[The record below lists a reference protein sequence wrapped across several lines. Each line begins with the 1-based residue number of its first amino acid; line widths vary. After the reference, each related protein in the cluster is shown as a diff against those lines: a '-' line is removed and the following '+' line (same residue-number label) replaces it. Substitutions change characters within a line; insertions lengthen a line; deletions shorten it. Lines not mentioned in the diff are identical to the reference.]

1 MNAYCYNTGMA
12 SLIYQLL
19 VLLQSNLVIMNKYRI
34 LVIGCIMLPAFMMGQ
49 SGEKPFTLK
58 GQLKHL
64 DASYE
69 KVYISYASQGSRLTD
84 SAAIVKGKY
93 LLKGKIEEPVMARLW
108 VSRDTV
114 IDGKTVALRREG
126 MSTLLFLEPG
136 TIRMNH
142 RDSFSNVQVRGSKA
156 QQDYAALDASLKPL
170 NQQLEKVYADYMESA
185 KKKDKDAMKRLDDQ
199 YSDLYAE
206 KRRQYKNYVLDH
218 PASPIA
224 VYLINQYAG
233 YDINAD
239 SVAPLLAKLPA
250 ASQSLPG
257 AQELKRKVEIAQKTA
272 IGKEAMDFVQNDTAG
287 IPVRLSSFR
296 GKYVLI
302 DFWASWCGPC
312 RLENPNV
319 VKAYQKYKDKGFHI
333 VGISLDRENDK
344 PRWMKAIHDDGLF
357 WTQLS
362 DLHFWKNAV
371 AVQYG
376 VQAIPQNFLVDP
388 EGKIVGKNLRGAA
401 LEKKLEEIFSH
412 S

>member
-12 SLIYQLL
+12 GLIDELL

-34 LVIGCIMLPAFMMGQ
+34 LIIGCTMLPVFMMGQ
-49 SGEKPFTLK
+49 TSEQAYTLK
-58 GQLKHL
+58 GSVKHL
-64 DASYE
+64 DANYE
-69 KVYISYASQGSRLTD
+69 KVYISYAVQGSRFTD
-84 SAAIVKGKY
+84 SASIVKGKY
-93 LLKGKIEEPVMARLW
+93 LLKGKIEEPVLSRLW

-114 IDGKTVALRREG
+114 IDGKTVSLRREG
-126 MSTLLFLEPG
+126 MTTLLFLEPG

-142 RDSFSNVQVRGSKA
+142 RDSFSNVRVRGSKA

-170 NQQLEKVYADYMESA
+170 NQQLEKVYSDYMESA
-185 KKKDKDAMKRLDDQ
+185 KKKDKDAMKRLDGK
-199 YSDLYAE
+199 YEELYGE

-233 YDINAD
+233 YSINPD

-257 AQELKRKVEIAQKTA
+257 AQDLKRKVEIAQKTA

-296 GKYVLI
+296 GKYVLV

-312 RLENPNV
+312 RAENPHV
-319 VKAYQKYKDKGFHI
+319 VKAYEKYKDKGFHI

-344 PRWMKAIHDDGLF
+344 ARWMKAIHDDGLF

-362 DLHFWKNAV
+362 DLQFWKNAV

-376 VQAIPQNFLVDP
+376 VQAIPQNYLIDP
-388 EGKIVGKNLRGAA
+388 EGKIVGKNLRGEA
-401 LEKKLEEIFSH
+401 LEKKLEEIFGH

>member
-1 MNAYCYNTGMA
+1 
-12 SLIYQLL
+12 
-19 VLLQSNLVIMNKYRI
+19 MNKYRI

-206 KRRQYKNYVLDH
+206 KRRQYKNYVLDN

-239 SVAPLLAKLPA
+239 SVAPLLVKLPA

-272 IGKEAMDFVQNDTAG
+272 IGKEA
-287 IPVRLSSFR
+287 
-296 GKYVLI
+296 
-302 DFWASWCGPC
+302 
-312 RLENPNV
+312 
-319 VKAYQKYKDKGFHI
+319 
-333 VGISLDRENDK
+333 
-344 PRWMKAIHDDGLF
+344 
-357 WTQLS
+357 
-362 DLHFWKNAV
+362 
-371 AVQYG
+371 
-376 VQAIPQNFLVDP
+376 
-388 EGKIVGKNLRGAA
+388 
-401 LEKKLEEIFSH
+401 
-412 S
+412 